1 MNALVAISLTEF
13 GSSLICNHC
22 LPLSEAIPGSRSL
35 SQPVPHHHQPQ
46 RRTQHD
52 ADHLLSR
59 NPGPAAPPN
68 SKREPHDT
76 VELSCNDID
85 QEIGLL
91 SCELAPP
98 RLNNY
103 QLKSYCVFTP
113 LLPALPYHAHET
125 ALSRLILGLPFFSA
139 SPVASFC
146 LHTDV
151 TDGHV

>member
-1 MNALVAISLTEF
+1 MQSLTQ
-13 GSSLICNHC
+13 SL
-22 LPLSEAIPGSRSL
+22 
-35 SQPVPHHHQPQ
+35 
-46 RRTQHD
+46 
-52 ADHLLSR
+52 DHLLFAIIACRFLRPSQVPDPSVNPCRIIINHSVAR
-59 NPGPAAPPN
+59 NTTLTTSCPGTRGPAAPPN

-76 VELSCNDID
+76 VELSYNDID
-85 QEIGLL
+85 QEIGLF

-113 LLPALPYHAHET
+113 LLPALPYHTHET